1 MENQREYQKTFTE
14 QRNAQFKVDLYRELE
29 QKDILFAYVTEQGFY
44 ANIDGVE
51 YFGKTTNDL
60 IQQTK

>member
-1 MENQREYQKTFTE
+1 MENQREHQTTFNE

-29 QKDILFAYVTEQGFY
+29 QKDILFAYVTEQGFH

-51 YFGKTTNDL
+51 YFGKTTNEL
-60 IQQTK
+60 IQQIK

>member
-1 MENQREYQKTFTE
+1 MENELTFNE

-29 QKDILFAYVTEQGFY
+29 QKDILFAYVTEQGFH

-51 YFGKTTNDL
+51 YFGKTTNEL
-60 IQQTK
+60 IEQTK